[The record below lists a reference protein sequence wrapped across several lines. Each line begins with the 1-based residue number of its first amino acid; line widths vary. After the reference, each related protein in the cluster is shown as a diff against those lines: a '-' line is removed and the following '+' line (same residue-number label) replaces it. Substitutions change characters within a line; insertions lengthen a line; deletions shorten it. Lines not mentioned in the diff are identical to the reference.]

1 MRSEPGNPPGQAL
14 GRSHRRPHWLL
25 GVTAKLKPLVKQQ
38 PKVKGHYGPPPDN
51 RPNIFKT
58 ARNKRR

>member
-1 MRSEPGNPPGQAL
+1 MT
-14 GRSHRRPHWLL
+14 RRPHWLL